1 MNKADL
7 VANMAE
13 KAEVTKKDAEKVLN
27 AFMESVQEA
36 LVAGDKVS
44 LVGFGTF
51 ETKHRAERQGI
62 NPQDP
67 SKRITIP
74 AANVPAFKV
83 SKALKDA
90 VAGK

>member
-36 LVAGDKVS
+36 LVAGDKVFS
-44 LVGFGTF
+44 GW
-51 ETKHRAERQGI
+51 I
-62 NPQDP
+62 WY
-67 SKRITIP
+67 I
-74 AANVPAFKV
+74 
-83 SKALKDA
+83 
-90 VAGK
+90 